1 MTTQQGRDNQSSAG
15 NHRKLRAASPKT
27 LKLAEPCNLARCRD
41 RGKTRNADD
50 EFTLL
55 WCSSKPACR
64 RLVAP
69 LMANDVSRP
78 ECASARP
85 SFHTLLVN
93 DVATRA
99 AASAHKGIVAPR
111 HDGTTILPIRSGKRS
126 GRTCRRSLAKRSA
139 GPPGALQT
147 PARPAYRG
155 GVHHA
160 LPVSR
165 RRSSGNRCGR
175 GDDAR

>member
-15 NHRKLRAASPKT
+15 DHRKPRVASPKT
-27 LKLAEPCNLARCRD
+27 LKLAEPCNLARCTD
-41 RGKTRNADD
+41 RGKTRNAAAD
-50 EFTLL
+50 FTLL

-69 LMANDVSRP
+69 LMANDVSCP

-111 HDGTTILPIRSGKRS
+111 HDGTTILPLRSGKRDRKS
-126 GRTCRRSLAKRSA
+126 T
-139 GPPGALQT
+139 
-147 PARPAYRG
+147 
-155 GVHHA
+155 
-160 LPVSR
+160 
-165 RRSSGNRCGR
+165 
-175 GDDAR
+175 